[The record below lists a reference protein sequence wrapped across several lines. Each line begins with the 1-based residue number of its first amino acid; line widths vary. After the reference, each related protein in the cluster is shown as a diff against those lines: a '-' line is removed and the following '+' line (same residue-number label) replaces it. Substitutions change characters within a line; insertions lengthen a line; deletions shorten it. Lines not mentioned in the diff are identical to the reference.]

1 MDFLFE
7 HRNIDIAKLYGWNEL
22 QVLVIVQDTL
32 DFRRLQETLRSRT
45 WLVAC
50 V

>member
-7 HRNIDIAKLYGWNEL
+7 HRNIVIAKLHGWNEL
-22 QVLVIVQDTL
+22 QVLVIVQNTL

-45 WLVAC
+45 WLVAW